1 MDSLLAPA
9 GDLTRGPLGRQ
20 VAALGWPLAGA
31 MILHALFN
39 LVDLLFVGRIAGQ
52 GTEAIAAVH
61 TAGVLNMVVMIVANG
76 ICVGALAIAAR
87 LCGEGKPGE
96 AGRVGDQT
104 LGILL
109 GLAIAAGVPGVV
121 LSRPLVALCGL
132 SGLSADLAHTY
143 NWIMMSGSG
152 TMFLLLHTTTLMRA
166 AGESVWPMV
175 LLVLSN
181 VLNLVLDYLMI
192 FGWGPIPAM
201 GVAGA
206 AWATVISR
214 GVGAVGGLLLL
225 SRGVRGIRFHPSG
238 MRPEPRMAGRILR
251 IGLPQSAQIVI
262 WILSVGVLN
271 RVVTEVAEP
280 GWGHVVVAAYGVG
293 VRLDMLAFFGCA
305 AWGGAAASFVGQNL
319 GAKNPARAAAATW
332 AAAGW
337 AAVLA
342 AAIGTTYLLIP
353 HAVVRLFLVSE
364 TPGVVEE
371 GVRYLHWVVPAY
383 LFVALNV
390 VLSQAMNGAGS
401 TLTPLALDAGVRLG
415 LQIPLAFWLPE
426 VSGLRVAGVWATVLL
441 ANALLCALFVAVF
454 LLGRWKHK
462 RLD

>member
-1 MDSLLAPA
+1 
-9 GDLTRGPLGRQ
+9 
-20 VAALGWPLAGA
+20 

-87 LCGEGKPGE
+87 LCGEGKPDE

-109 GLAIAAGVPGVV
+109 AFAVLAGVVGVG

-143 NWIMMSGSG
+143 NWIMMAGSV
-152 TMFLLLHTTTLMRA
+152 TMFLLLHVTTLMRA

-181 VLNLVLDYLMI
+181 VLNILLDVVLI

-206 AWATVISR
+206 AWATVIAR
-214 GVGAVGGLLLL
+214 GVGGIWGLLLL
-225 SRGVRGIRFHPSG
+225 ARGVRGIRFRPSG
-238 MRPEPRMAGRILR
+238 LRPEPRLAGRVLR
-251 IGLPQSAQIVI
+251 IGLPQSAQVVI
-262 WILSVGVLN
+262 WVLSVGVLN
-271 RVVTEVAEP
+271 RVVTEVADP
-280 GWGHVVVAAYGVG
+280 GWSHVVVAAYGVG

-319 GAKNPARAAAATW
+319 GAKNPARAVAATW
-332 AAAGW
+332 VAAGW

-342 AAIGTTYLLIP
+342 AAIGAVYLLFP
-353 HAVVRLFLVSE
+353 HAVIRLFLVSE
-364 TPGVVEE
+364 APGVVEE
-371 GVRYLHWVVPAY
+371 GVTYIRWVVPAY

-415 LQIPLAFWLPE
+415 LQIPLAFWLP
-426 VSGLRVAGVWATVLL
+426 VATGLRVAGVWATILVANVLL
-441 ANALLCALFVAVF
+441 SALFVAAF
-454 LLGRWKHK
+454 LQGRWKHK